1 MPTVSLLRTSLG
13 LLVTLLLGSLVSVD
27 ARRITVSPITAFV
40 SSHQFASARNP
51 VALESPGSTSRRI
64 QQRQLLQL
72 SYSSAND
79 PTNNSKKKNVAP
91 LTEAAASGSELD
103 LAPIAFATPPEP
115 LLMEELTDA
124 GTVSDLADTTGTATG
139 IPELPIYQLAL
150 AGSFTTF
157 FTDVIMHPMDC
168 IKTVQQS
175 DSGVGLSLFL
185 AAQYL
190 WSTSGVAGFYHGFLS
205 YALSDAVGGAL
216 KFSVWELWKKKTA
229 DWRPTYLYL
238 WIGATLAFAASS
250 VLVVPGEVRNKL
262 HCLCYVPLIRLTCS
276 REGALFRMYCK
287 RNEHYAV

>member
-1 MPTVSLLRTSLG
+1 MPTVSLLRTCLG
-13 LLVTLLLGSLVSVD
+13 LLVTLFWGGLVSVD
-27 ARRITVSPITAFV
+27 ARRITVSPVSAFV
-40 SSHQFASARNP
+40 SSHQVASAR
-51 VALESPGSTSRRI
+51 SPKSTSRRI
-64 QQRQLLQL
+64 QQRQLMQL
-72 SYSSAND
+72 
-79 PTNNSKKKNVAP
+79 KQQNV
-91 LTEAAASGSELD
+91 TKTASGGELD
-103 LAPIAFATPPEP
+103 LASIAFATPPEP
-115 LLMEELTDA
+115 LLMEILTDA
-124 GTVSDLADTTGTATG
+124 GAVSELVDTTGTGITG

-229 DWRPTYLYL
+229 EWRPTYLYL
-238 WIGATLAFAASS
+238 WIGATLAFVASS
-250 VLVVPGEVRNKL
+250 FLVVPGEVRNIL
-262 HCLCYVPLIRLTCS
+262 YR
-276 REGALFRMYCK
+276 
-287 RNEHYAV
+287 YAVFH

>member
-1 MPTVSLLRTSLG
+1 MPTVSLLRTCLG
-13 LLVTLLLGSLVSVD
+13 LLVTLFSGSLVSVD

-40 SSHQFASARNP
+40 SAHQFASARSP
-51 VALESPGSTSRRI
+51 VALKSPGSTSRRI

-79 PTNNSKKKNVAP
+79 PSNTSKKKNVAP
-91 LTEAAASGSELD
+91 LTEAASGSELD
-103 LAPIAFATPPEP
+103 LAPIAFAAPSEM
-115 LLMEELTDA
+115 LLMEELTNA
-124 GTVSDLADTTGTATG
+124 GTVNDLADTTGTVSG

-229 DWRPTYLYL
+229 EWRPTYLYL

-250 VLVVPGEVRNKL
+250 VLVVPGEVRNT
-262 HCLCYVPLIRLTCS
+262 V
-276 REGALFRMYCK
+276 YCTVCVMF
-287 RNEHYAV
+287 H